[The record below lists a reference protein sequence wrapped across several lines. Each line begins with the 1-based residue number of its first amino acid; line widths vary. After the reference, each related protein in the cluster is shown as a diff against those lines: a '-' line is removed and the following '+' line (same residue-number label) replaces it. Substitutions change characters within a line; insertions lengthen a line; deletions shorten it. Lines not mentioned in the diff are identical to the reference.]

1 MCDLA
6 IFRTRRYES
15 RRTDAAA
22 GVAPE
27 QWTAK
32 ENDPYFRG
40 RALDQYSVSA
50 VSSDFRNHLATS
62 SSWKGRS
69 PHSRSRLS
77 NSVISPAVLG
87 FLILFTAFKM

>member
-1 MCDLA
+1 MLLRA
-6 IFRTRRYES
+6 LRPSNGPQKRMI
-15 RRTDAAA
+15 
-22 GVAPE
+22 PH
-27 QWTAK
+27 
-32 ENDPYFRG
+32 FRG